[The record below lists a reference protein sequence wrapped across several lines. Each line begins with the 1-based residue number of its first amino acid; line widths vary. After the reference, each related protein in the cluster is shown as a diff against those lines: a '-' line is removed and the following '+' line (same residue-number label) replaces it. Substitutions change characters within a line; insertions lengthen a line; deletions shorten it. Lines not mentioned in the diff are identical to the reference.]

1 MSQEIVYG
9 SLGYLAGQGK
19 SIAETFATGV
29 DAILMIDVS
38 ASMMMTDCRD
48 GQSRYDAAC
57 AELKRLQRQ
66 LPGKLA
72 IIEWSDGHAFCP
84 GGMPSGIKGMT
95 NMAGVLKFVQIADG
109 AGIRFILI
117 SDGEPDSEDE
127 TLDVARKFS
136 SHIDTIYIGPEGGAG
151 ADFLRRLSAL
161 TGGQS
166 VSQSAREITQ
176 LAQTVTKLLTT

>member
-1 MSQEIVYG
+1 MTQEIVYG
-9 SLGYLAGQGK
+9 SLGQIAQQGR

-38 ASMMMTDCRD
+38 GSMCTTDCRE

-84 GGMPSGIKGMT
+84 GGQPSGIKGMT
-95 NMAGVLKFVQIADG
+95 NMAGVLRFVQIADG
-109 AGIRFILI
+109 TGIKFILI
-117 SDGEPDSEDE
+117 SDGEPDSEQE

-136 SHIDTIYIGPEGGAG
+136 DKINTVYIGPENGPGR
-151 ADFLRRLSAL
+151 DFLRRLSAL
-161 TGGQS
+161 TGGQFEE
-166 VSQSAREITQ
+166 QNANNMQ
-176 LAQTVTKLLTT
+176 LAQSVTKLLTQ